1 MPGILIR
8 ACGCGASGGNWGRAG
23 GGQCPGELRATDVL
37 RSCYLIESAEDDSM
51 LSAAK
56 CSAGAL
62 SASRPRLHS
71 TAFMLSPTISPIPTV
86 RRAIFSGSRS
96 MRVSIIHT
104 PAQLTHR
111 QQKRLAQPPQQ
122 RPPPW
127 PLPILSSAAP
137 PPSRRTPSPAAS
149 AVQPLHPHPST
160 PPA

>member
-23 GGQCPGELRATDVL
+23 GATGNYEHRCITVI
-37 RSCYLIESAEDDSM
+37 YLIESAEDDSM
-51 LSAAK
+51 LSSAK

-96 MRVSIIHT
+96 TTVSIIHT

-111 QQKRLAQPPQQ
+111 QQKRSAQSPQQ

-149 AVQPLHPHPST
+149 AVQPLHQPPST